1 VIGTTHTRA
10 ERPGGIS
17 PAVHSVLAV
26 FSSKEPRPGRCR
38 RRGINISGV
47 DFWHAV
53 EFSRNGRFL
62 RTHPRDSLRLSSGR
76 FPSVLRFRL
85 YQTFSLSDFL
95 GAFQVPASAF
105 PFPAVPTLSD
115 PFSIRSPVRRG
126 CLPGRWAVPTGETL
140 ADSPLPKPIGGRRPA
155 RTRNPHFARTHTEV
169 KTTTP

>member
-1 VIGTTHTRA
+1 MLAGIPRSHITRA
-10 ERPGGIS
+10 EQPGGIS

-26 FSSKEPRPGRCR
+26 FVSKEPRPSRCW

-85 YQTFSLSDFL
+85 YQTLSLSDFL
-95 GAFQVPASAF
+95 GAFQDFALPSAF
-105 PFPAVPTLSD
+105 LSGGSDFIRSFP
-115 PFSIRSPVRRG
+115 IRSPVRRG
-126 CLPGRWAVPTGETL
+126 RPPGRWAVPTFQTL
-140 ADSPLPKPIGGRRPA
+140 ADLPGDSQSGPA
-155 RTRNPHFARTHTEV
+155 GPDGIAIRACRN
-169 KTTTP
+169 